1 MNNLNAIISSLI
13 PVAAAS
19 GATSYFT
26 SVQNKVVSFL
36 NSCLPFVWI
45 IVALALIGVGLMCII
60 GSERSKEAA
69 KSKAVYV
76 VIGCGVV
83 LGAMYLAKGVA
94 DLLTMG
100 DHQLQSRKYILKFDV
115 SFIIMKNKKL
125 VSKIGAIAL
134 CAVMAAGSVVSINA
148 AVVDDSEV
156 GSLGYGRKVIS
167 LDSTGQT
174 ILQKRI

>member
-76 VIGCGVV
+76 VTRCNVSCQGCCRFTYDG
-83 LGAMYLAKGVA
+83 
-94 DLLTMG
+94 
-100 DHQLQSRKYILKFDV
+100 QLHSQLNQENTY
-115 SFIIMKNKKL
+115 
-125 VSKIGAIAL
+125 
-134 CAVMAAGSVVSINA
+134 
-148 AVVDDSEV
+148 
-156 GSLGYGRKVIS
+156 
-167 LDSTGQT
+167 
-174 ILQKRI
+174 

>member
-1 MNNLNAIISSLI
+1 MLL
-13 PVAAAS
+13 
-19 GATSYFT
+19 
-26 SVQNKVVSFL
+26 SVHSFPLPLQAVQQVTLHRCRIRFL

-100 DHQLQSRKYILKFDV
+100 NFTV
-115 SFIIMKNKKL
+115 S
-125 VSKIGAIAL
+125 
-134 CAVMAAGSVVSINA
+134 
-148 AVVDDSEV
+148 
-156 GSLGYGRKVIS
+156 
-167 LDSTGQT
+167 
-174 ILQKRI
+174 

>member
-69 KSKAVYV
+69 KSKAVY
-76 VIGCGVV
+76 GVV

-100 DHQLQSRKYILKFDV
+100 NFTV
-115 SFIIMKNKKL
+115 S
-125 VSKIGAIAL
+125 
-134 CAVMAAGSVVSINA
+134 
-148 AVVDDSEV
+148 
-156 GSLGYGRKVIS
+156 
-167 LDSTGQT
+167 
-174 ILQKRI
+174 

>member
-1 MNNLNAIISSLI
+1 MNNLNAIINSLI

-36 NSCLPFVWI
+36 NSLWI

-100 DHQLQSRKYILKFDV
+100 NFTV
-115 SFIIMKNKKL
+115 S
-125 VSKIGAIAL
+125 
-134 CAVMAAGSVVSINA
+134 
-148 AVVDDSEV
+148 
-156 GSLGYGRKVIS
+156 
-167 LDSTGQT
+167 
-174 ILQKRI
+174 

>member
-1 MNNLNAIISSLI
+1 MNLNAVIETFT
-13 PVAAAS
+13 PVAAA
-19 GATSYFT
+19 GNATSYFT

-45 IVALALIGVGLMCII
+45 LVALALIGIGLACII

-100 DHQLQSRKYILKFDV
+100 NFSV
-115 SFIIMKNKKL
+115 S
-125 VSKIGAIAL
+125 
-134 CAVMAAGSVVSINA
+134 
-148 AVVDDSEV
+148 
-156 GSLGYGRKVIS
+156 
-167 LDSTGQT
+167 
-174 ILQKRI
+174 

>member
-1 MNNLNAIISSLI
+1 MNNLNAIINSLI
-13 PVAAAS
+13 PVAAAR
-19 GATSYFT
+19 SYFT

-100 DHQLQSRKYILKFDV
+100 NFTV
-115 SFIIMKNKKL
+115 S
-125 VSKIGAIAL
+125 
-134 CAVMAAGSVVSINA
+134 
-148 AVVDDSEV
+148 
-156 GSLGYGRKVIS
+156 
-167 LDSTGQT
+167 
-174 ILQKRI
+174 